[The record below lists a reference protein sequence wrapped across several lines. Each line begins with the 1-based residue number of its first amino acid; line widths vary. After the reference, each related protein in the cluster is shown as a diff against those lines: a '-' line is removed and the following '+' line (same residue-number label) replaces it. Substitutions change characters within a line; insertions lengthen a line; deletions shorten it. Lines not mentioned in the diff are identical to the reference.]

1 MTTYFD
7 HTDVQGR
14 SVSHEAGSRRSGMH
28 RLRCLSLFL
37 LSWGMRLVALAVLP
51 AVLLPLTAQR
61 CLAAGQTLGSSLA
74 AASEPDVLAA
84 DNPAQADF
92 DNEWEH
98 YKNPLPRQRH
108 LLRTS
113 SELALLLVVGTGWYW
128 LQQDDNSRDWD
139 LDPTLESLWKKIT
152 GEAVRLDDNR
162 VYTNIFNHPFTGAGY
177 YLAARSNGYTAFESF
192 LFTLAASTVWEYF
205 IEYLEM
211 VSLND
216 QVFSPIGGTVLGE
229 VFYQLGEFFT
239 TSADTKTNRILKWAF
254 GAPQNFH
261 RGLDGTSMPRATSTD
276 RFGFRNDIWHQFSL
290 FGGVGVA
297 GDTMIGEIGVESQII
312 HLPGYGTR
320 PGQVSG
326 FIDDTMFTQLRVGAS
341 FSASG
346 LQDVSVFLKVML
358 FGYFHQHLTR
368 MQNDMLSGYSLLIGP
383 VTAYELNTHDWS
395 ETGSN
400 DVYGIIHIL
409 GPSMH
414 LLYTQNTLHLRLI
427 MDFSGDFAAI
437 HAFAVDAFEQVGSLE
452 FAKSVLR
459 EEQYYYAFGLTA
471 RAQATLTYGGLE
483 VGVSGRYSYYNSIEG
498 LDRRQEDITND
509 VRTTDTIGSLRTW
522 LAYKIV
528 DDFLHM
534 TFSYERRWRSGT
546 ASDGTV
552 SVSEAETERRFLG
565 ALLFRF

>member
-1 MTTYFD
+1 M
-7 HTDVQGR
+7 V
-14 SVSHEAGSRRSGMH
+14 V
-28 RLRCLSLFL
+28 L
-37 LSWGMRLVALAVLP
+37 LAVM
-51 AVLLPLTAQR
+51 LPLAAQLYLATAQ
-61 CLAAGQTLGSSLA
+61 AQASSLA
-74 AASEPDVLAA
+74 AASEPDAPAA
-84 DNPAQADF
+84 DNPAQAAF
-92 DNEWEH
+92 DTEWER

-113 SELALLLVVGTGWYW
+113 SELALLLVGGTGWYW

-177 YLAARSNGYTAFESF
+177 YLAARSNGYTALESF

-205 IEYLEM
+205 VEYLEIA
-211 VSLND
+211 SLND
-216 QVFSPIGGTVLGE
+216 QVFSPVGGTVVGE

-254 GAPQNFH
+254 GAPQNIH
-261 RGLDGTSMPRATSTD
+261 RALDGTPVSRATSTD

-320 PGQVSG
+320 PGKVSAA
-326 FIDDTMFTQLRVGAS
+326 INDTMFTQLRVSSS

-368 MQNDMLSGYSLLIGP
+368 MPNDMLSGYSLLIGP
-383 VTAYELNTHDWS
+383 VTAYELNTHDWAG
-395 ETGSN
+395 TDSN

-409 GPSMH
+409 GPSMQ
-414 LLYTQNTLHLRLI
+414 LMYTQNTLRLRLI

-437 HAFAVDAFEQVGSLE
+437 HSFAVDAFEQVGSLE

-459 EEQYYYAFGLTA
+459 EEHYYYAFGITA
-471 RAQATLTYGGLE
+471 RAQAMLTYGGVEL
-483 VGVSGRYSYYNSIEG
+483 GVSGRYSYYNSIEG
-498 LDRRQEDITND
+498 LDRHQDDITND
-509 VRTTDTIGSLRTW
+509 VRTTDTMASLRTW
-522 LAYKIV
+522 LGYKIV
-528 DDFLHM
+528 HDFMHV

-552 SVSEAETERRFLG
+552 SVSEAETEGRFLG
-565 ALLFRF
+565 ALLFLF